1 MANRQLSI
9 LVDYEM
15 FERMRPFLEKD
26 QRSFSAWVRLSMAR
40 YVHEQ
45 ENLRDGKT
53 QVDISA
59 FKRSSK

>member
-1 MANRQLSI
+1 MPAKHI
-9 LVDYEM
+9 AIVVDKDTYDK
-15 FERMRPFLEKD
+15 MRPFLKEEE
-26 QRSFSAWVRLSMAR
+26 RSFSAWMRLSMAR